1 MIYFSPRLTFVHDVF
16 SKNTTLSVNSS
27 AQESNVDNF
36 NLKPGVD
43 NYCVMGNPITH
54 SKSPQIHTAF
64 ARQTGQQI
72 HYQAI
77 LVNQDEFDLA
87 LDAFQKQGG
96 KGLNITVPFKED
108 AWKAAQSLTTRAERA
123 CAVNTLWFDKS
134 GKRCGDTT
142 DGIGLVRDITIN
154 HNISLAGKEIL
165 VLGAGGAVRG
175 ILDPLFDQKPARVVI
190 ANRTIS
196 RAEEL
201 AALFAD
207 RGELIAVD
215 YDYLK
220 GQQFDLVI
228 NGTSASLQG
237 TVPPLP
243 DNILRDGACC
253 YDMMYANTDT
263 PFVSWAKKHHAVQS
277 FDGTGMLVEQA
288 AESFYIWRGVRPET
302 GPVIEMLR
310 QHVK

>member
-1 MIYFSPRLTFVHDVF
+1 
-16 SKNTTLSVNSS
+16 
-27 AQESNVDNF
+27 
-36 NLKPGVD
+36 
-43 NYCVMGNPITH
+43 MGNPVAH
-54 SKSPQIHTAF
+54 SKSPQIHAAF
-64 ARQTGQQI
+64 AGQTGQQI

-77 LVNQDEFDLA
+77 LADQDEFNQT
-87 LDAFQKQGG
+87 LDEFQKQGG

-108 AWKAAQSLTTRAERA
+108 AWKVSDVLTKRAERA

-134 GKRCGDTT
+134 RKRCGDTT
-142 DGIGLVRDITIN
+142 DGIGLVRDLTIN
-154 HNISLAGKEIL
+154 HKIKIAGQEVL

-175 ILDPLFDQKPARVVI
+175 ILDPVFDQNPVRVVI

-196 RAEEL
+196 RAEDL
-201 AALFAD
+201 ASAFSD

-220 GQQFDLVI
+220 GQHFDLII

-237 TVPPLP
+237 TIPPLP
-243 DNILRDGACC
+243 DDLLRTGACC

-263 PFVSWAKKHHAVQS
+263 PFVTWAKNHHAAHAL
-277 FDGTGMLVEQA
+277 DGTGMLVEQA

-310 QHVK
+310 SAK